1 MSIVRRSERIAR
13 CNRYGRDQTTLAV
26 LPIRERAERKLEFGA
41 DGYVT
46 KPCSPGEVL
55 AHVRTVM
62 RRLIYSRSDC
72 PTAVAIEL
80 HSEDLNNAEHAHLTG
95 CSGYNV
101 LAFCGLTTR
110 SERCSGLHG
119 TD

>member
-1 MSIVRRSERIAR
+1 MSIVRRGERIAR
-13 CNRYGRDQTTLAV
+13 CNRYGRDQATLAV

-55 AHVRTVM
+55 ARVRTVM
-62 RRLIYSRSDC
+62 RRLIYSRSNCVQRRSLLNYIAKIWTMQSMLISRDVQVI
-72 PTAVAIEL
+72 TSSLSAVSL
-80 HSEDLNNAEHAHLTG
+80 PSE
-95 CSGYNV
+95 C
-101 LAFCGLTTR
+101 
-110 SERCSGLHG
+110 CSGLHG